1 MKKLAL
7 LALAVATLLGAGLL
21 VWELRSSSSPA
32 AASGP
37 APGGPGSTEAG
48 ADRRGAPIRA
58 TAGEPGSGSGA
69 GLAGDPG
76 REVPAPLT
84 AEEKASIDMERVLA
98 GEVPQRVKAAA
109 AGCFDGSGMGYKDL
123 ENTDDA
129 IDLDFQVVLKNGT
142 ASIQN
147 VKLARGIGDAD
158 LEHCVVEAVGE
169 VQWQDPVNPDFSIE
183 MGDTISML
191 ALKKWGEP
199 MPHELEEIPE
209 TPEEADFGP
218 KVRN

>member
-7 LALAVATLLGAGLL
+7 LALAVATLVGAGLL
-21 VWELRSSSSPA
+21 VWELRSSSAPA
-32 AASGP
+32 AAPARGSNGAGGAAAGDDGP
-37 APGGPGSTEAG
+37 RGPV
-48 ADRRGAPIRA
+48 RA
-58 TAGEPGSGSGA
+58 TAGTPGESGTGQ
-69 GLAGDPG
+69 AGDPEA
-76 REVPAPLT
+76 EVPAPLT
-84 AEEKASIDMERVLA
+84 PEEKASIDMERVLA

-109 AGCFDGSGMGYKDL
+109 AGCFDGSGMGYKEL
-123 ENTDDA
+123 ENSGDA

-142 ASIQN
+142 ASIRN
-147 VKLARGIGDAD
+147 VKLVKGVGDAD